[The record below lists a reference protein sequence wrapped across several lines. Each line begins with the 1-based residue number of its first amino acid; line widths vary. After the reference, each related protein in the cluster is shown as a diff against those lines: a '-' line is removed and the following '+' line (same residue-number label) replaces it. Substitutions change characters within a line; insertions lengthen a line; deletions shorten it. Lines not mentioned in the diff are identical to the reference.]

1 MLRSLIRILRASL
14 AQIDMEK
21 AEKYAKLA
29 EKYAQLDKAA
39 KLRRL
44 YDIGGNN
51 PVPAFGL

>member
-1 MLRSLIRILRASL
+1 
-14 AQIDMEK
+14 MEK